1 VTAENGLD
9 ALADRRRAARGR
21 SIPKISLLSA
31 AGIESAGW
39 GIVIAHL
46 VKWAV
51 SFGYFATWQ
60 LKYPGPLYGN
70 GKPYLLWY
78 GKDFWDRLPVHVQ
91 NGLPGEVA
99 VLCGLA
105 TAGILIA
112 MSCLAFARAGEAGRK
127 AVLATGVLAALA
139 CGCLTALEI
148 ARLLSGWHVHWFPG
162 GGPEPAWWITWRHDI
177 RDVGITLIA
186 TIIVRLMF
194 AKPKYGVDDNPGPAV
209 YLTRMPLAIGA
220 ALIPVAIVG
229 VIAWKLPWLT
239 HHGVEVP
246 ARYGA
251 AAAASNEWL
260 AAGTW
265 IASVMG
271 ILGGLVATRVIQRV
285 ADDIQW
291 FWAERSAAKLRAQGF
306 LSTGRV
312 IGTPAHR
319 LRVHWL
325 LDNSPELPVRS
336 PWLVRIMVAI
346 AFLSLLFAGA
356 GAWLNLAGP
365 AAH

>member
-1 VTAENGLD
+1 MSVEDTQWSAAE
-9 ALADRRRAARGR
+9 AERRTKGR
-21 SIPKISLLSA
+21 DIPKIGLLSG
-31 AGIESAGW
+31 AGIESIGW

-60 LKYPGPLYGN
+60 VRYAVGYGSTLFTVV
-70 GKPYLLWY
+70 YL
-78 GKDFWDRLPVHVQ
+78 KDFWDRLPVHVQ
-91 NGLPGEVA
+91 N
-99 VLCGLA
+99 
-105 TAGILIA
+105 
-112 MSCLAFARAGEAGRK
+112 
-127 AVLATGVLAALA
+127 
-139 CGCLTALEI
+139 
-148 ARLLSGWHVHWFPG
+148 LLGQHWFPG
-162 GGPEPAWWITWRHDI
+162 QDEPAWWVTWRHDI

-209 YLTRMPLAIGA
+209 YLTRIPLAIGA
-220 ALIPVAIVG
+220 ALVPIAIVG
-229 VIAWKLPWLT
+229 IIAWKLPWLT

-265 IASVMG
+265 IASAMG

-291 FWAERSAAKLRAQGF
+291 FWAERSAAKLRAEGL

-312 IGTPAHR
+312 LGTPAHR

-325 LDNSPELPVRS
+325 MDNSPDLPVRS
-336 PWLVRIMVAI
+336 PWLVRIMVAV
-346 AFLSLLFAGA
+346 AFLSLLAAGA
-356 GAWLNLAGP
+356 GAWLNLVGP